1 MVRGLVAGLVL
12 MLGACATVPASGP
25 ASGPAGGPA
34 VAPVANSGALIDRYD
49 AAAIESVAKELGFAV
64 VSRTGPEEDGGPNI
78 RLSSAKGGE
87 FGAFGVSCSGD
98 GAARKCDG
106 IQFVASFDAP
116 ADADE
121 TAVYL
126 DEVNATFS
134 VAKMVQLENRL
145 SLSRYLI
152 MDSGISRGNLLVNLQ
167 IFEEVLGYVVEAF
180 PG

>member
-1 MVRGLVAGLVL
+1 MLRYLALGLALA
-12 MLGACATVPASGP
+12 LGACATAVPAD
-25 ASGPAGGPA
+25 GPA
-34 VAPVANSGALIDRYD
+34 VASATDAGGLIDRYD
-49 AAAIESVAKELGFAV
+49 AAAIESVAKELGLSV
-64 VSRTGPEEDGGPNI
+64 VAKTGPEDDGGPNI
-78 RLSSAKGGE
+78 RLSSTKGRE

-98 GAARKCDG
+98 GVARKCDG

-121 TAVYL
+121 TAIYL

-152 MDSGISRGNLLVNLQ
+152 MDNGISRGNLLVNLQ
-167 IFEEVLGYVVEAF
+167 IFDEVLGYVVEAF

>member
-1 MVRGLVAGLVL
+1 MVRSLVAGLVFT
-12 MLGACATVPASGP
+12 LGACATAPTD
-25 ASGPAGGPA
+25 GPA
-34 VAPVANSGALIDRYD
+34 VATAAEGGGLVDRYD
-49 AAAIESVAKELGFAV
+49 AAAIESVATELGLAV

-87 FGAFGVSCSGD
+87 FGVFGVSCSGD

-106 IQFVASFDAP
+106 MQFVASFDAP

-121 TAVYL
+121 TANYI

-134 VAKMVQLENRL
+134 VTKMVQLENRL

-152 MDSGISRGNLLVNLQ
+152 MDNGISRGNLLVNLQ
-167 IFEEVLGYVVEAF
+167 VFEEVLGYVVEAF

>member
-1 MVRGLVAGLVL
+1 MIRTLAALCSVL
-12 MLGACATVPASGP
+12 ALSACATTAPA
-25 ASGPAGGPA
+25 AGPA
-34 VAPVANSGALIDRYD
+34 VASAADSGGLIDRYD
-49 AAAIESVAKELGFAV
+49 AAAIESVAKELGLLV
-64 VSRTGPEEDGGPNI
+64 VSKAGAEDDGGPNI

-87 FGAFGVSCSGD
+87 FGAFGVSCSGKD
-98 GAARKCDG
+98 AAHKCDG

-121 TAVYL
+121 TATYL
-126 DEVNATFS
+126 DEVNASFS
-134 VAKMVQLENRL
+134 VVKMVQLENRL

-152 MDSGISRGNLLVNLQ
+152 MDNGISRGNLLVNLQ